1 MTTYWDALGV
11 SRDATTAEI
20 KAAYRKLAEVSHPD
34 KGADPRK
41 WQLITAAFNAAKMIS
56 AKKRGGWG
64 RGGDLAWARD
74 WDNLG
79 KPEPKAEEPRQ
90 EEQPKAEGRCGH
102 AGKNGPCVR
111 PAGHNPKTG
120 HYTQEMMDKK
130 KAFSAKRGKE
140 RYQSDEAYRERMK
153 AASRVS
159 HKKGREAAKAAR
171 QAAAE

>member
-20 KAAYRKLAEVSHPD
+20 KAAYRKLAEAAHPD
-34 KGADPRK
+34 KGADPRR

-74 WDNLG
+74 WDDLG
-79 KPEPKAEEPRQ
+79 KPESKAEEAKG
-90 EEQPKAEGRCGH
+90 EQPKADGRCGH
-102 AGKNGPCVR
+102 MTKEGPCVR
-111 PAGHNPKTG
+111 VAGHNPKTG
-120 HYTQEMMDKK
+120 HYSEALYAKK
-130 KAFSAKRGKE
+130 KEYSKARAKA
-140 RYQSDEAYRERMK
+140 RYASDEEYR
-153 AASRVS
+153 SRVKASSVRS